1 MELDVENWRVTTVEE
16 LVALVGET
24 SEKNRT
30 KATSRLTPL
39 IRRFIAASPYVLMGT
54 ADAEGNCDVTPRGD
68 RPGAIFVRDDTT
80 LVIPDR
86 LGNRRIDSMRNIIAN
101 PHVGLLFIVPG
112 TDETVR
118 VNGRAHI
125 TRDPALLRQLE
136 MDGKMPKLAIV
147 VEVDQVFTHCARSF
161 LRSRLWE
168 PASWPDPDTIP
179 TLAAMDAEQRR
190 EPQPDE
196 STGKRNEAYRK
207 TLS

>member
-1 MELDVENWRVTTVEE
+1 MTHSVDTWDVTTVDE
-16 LVALVGET
+16 LVGLIGET
-24 SEKNRT
+24 SEKSRT

-39 IRRFIAASPYVLMGT
+39 VRRFIAASPYVLMGT

-68 RPGAIFVRDDTT
+68 RPGAILVLDDTT

-118 VNGRAHI
+118 VNGRARL
-125 TRDPALLRQLE
+125 TRDPDLLGQLV

-161 LRSRLWE
+161 LRSKLWE

-190 EPQPDE
+190 EPRPDE
-196 STGKRNEAYRK
+196 SAGKRNEAYRR
-207 TLS
+207 TLY